1 MDKIANE
8 ELREL
13 EQYFFS
19 ENVLNAMVET
29 FQYETN
35 ILCLC
40 TPSVADAF
48 WCSKNKEVF
57 CLDLDDRFS
66 YLPKYIKYD
75 VSNPKKIDDNFA
87 PDIIIVDP
95 PFFKM
100 SLLSLYNCIELLT
113 AGNKKTKIVFCY
125 VIREEKSLLNIFK
138 EYQLKLTKFPL
149 EYKAV
154 DKSKWSN
161 YGIYTNF
168 ENGRFKFSKTNNT
181 QKH

>member
-1 MDKIANE
+1 MDKIANA

-19 ENVLNAMVET
+19 DSVLNTMIEA
-29 FQYETN
+29 FQYENN

-48 WCSKNKEVF
+48 WHLKQREVL
-57 CLDLDDRFS
+57 CLDLDDRFN

-75 VSNPKKIDDNFA
+75 VSNPKMLDDGFV
-87 PDIIIVDP
+87 PDLIIVDP

-100 SLLSLYNCIELLT
+100 NLLSLFNCIELLT
-113 AGNKKTKIVFCY
+113 GGNKKTKIVFAY

-149 EYKAV
+149 EYRAV
-154 DKSKWSN
+154 DRSKWSN

-168 ENGRFKFSKTNNT
+168 ENGKFKFSK
-181 QKH
+181 KSKYR